1 VRSDRGTTVVEF
13 ALILPILVMLIFGI
27 VEFGR
32 GYNAKIT
39 VTHAAREGAR
49 VLALTADPDAAEI
62 AVKNAATSLDPG
74 AITVTSS
81 ACSPGTP
88 ASVTV
93 QYPFS
98 YEVPLVG
105 GGTETLSA
113 TGVMRCTG

>member
-1 VRSDRGTTVVEF
+1 MRSERGAVAVEF
-13 ALILPILVMLIFGI
+13 ALIVPVLVMLIFGI

-32 GYNAKIT
+32 GYNAKVT

-49 VLALTADPDAAEI
+49 VLALTGDPVAAEDAA
-62 AVKNAATSLDPG
+62 KNAATSLDPG

-81 ACSPGTP
+81 GCTPGSP

-93 QYPFS
+93 AYPFT
-98 YEVPLVG
+98 YNVPLVG

-113 TGVMRCTG
+113 VGVMRCGG